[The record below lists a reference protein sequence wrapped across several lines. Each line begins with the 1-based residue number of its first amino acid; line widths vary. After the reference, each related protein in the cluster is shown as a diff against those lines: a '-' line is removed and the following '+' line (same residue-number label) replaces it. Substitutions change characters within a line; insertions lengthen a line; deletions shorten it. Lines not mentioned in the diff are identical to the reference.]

1 MNAKEQARQLLM
13 EFKGGDYTFGFDV
26 ETTAAEYAV
35 SLGRRVLVVA
45 NDSKW
50 LRPTVDAVIEG
61 LQRHGVELA
70 GGRVWPG
77 AKPNTPTGDVY
88 RLETYLLHF
97 EPECLVA
104 IGAGSTIDAVKA
116 ANVLAC
122 LGDQDP
128 QIDAYFGT
136 GLVSEKLTETSRRL
150 LPLVAVQ
157 TAASSGAHLTKYSNV
172 TDTDA
177 GQKKLIVDEAIVP
190 DRAVFDYGV
199 TQSTPPELTVD
210 GALDAL
216 SHCLE
221 VFYGASDTT
230 FDQLR
235 AVTETALEL
244 VVRYTRRAL
253 ADPFDHSAREALG
266 LAADLGGLAIMIGG
280 TNGGHLTSFSLT
292 DIATHGRACG
302 VMNPYYTVFFA
313 PAIERQLRAIGGVL
327 QKAGLVCPV
336 DDLEGRELG
345 ETVARGFVDFANSL
359 GAPTTLRELP
369 GFTDEH
375 IQRAVEAAKNPQLE
389 MKLKNMPV
397 PLDATLVEQYMQP
410 ILEAAADGD
419 FSRIRSMD

>member
-1 MNAKEQARQLLM
+1 MDAKERAQQLLK
-13 EFKGGDYTFGFDV
+13 EFKGDDYAFGFGVVD
-26 ETTAAEYAV
+26 TAAEFAV

-45 NDSKW
+45 NRSKW
-50 LRPTVDAVIEG
+50 LQPTVDAVIEG
-61 LQRHGVELA
+61 LQKHGVELA

-77 AKPNTPTGDVY
+77 AKPNTPTSDVY
-88 RLETYLLHF
+88 RLETYILHF
-97 EPECLVA
+97 EPDCLVA
-104 IGAGSTIDAVKA
+104 VGAGSTIDAVKA

-122 LGDQDP
+122 LGTEDP
-128 QIDAYFGT
+128 HIDGYFGT
-136 GLVSEKLTETSRRL
+136 GLVSEKLASSGKRL
-150 LPLVAVQ
+150 LPFVAVQ

-172 TDTDA
+172 TDIDA

-221 VFYGASDTT
+221 VFYGASEAD
-230 FDQLR
+230 FDRLR
-235 AVTETALEL
+235 SVTETALEL

-253 ADPFDHSAREALG
+253 ADPWDRSAREALG

-313 PAIERQLRAIGGVL
+313 PAIEKQLHAIGGVL

-336 DDLEGRELG
+336 DDLKGRELG
-345 ETVARGFVDFANSL
+345 ETVAQGFVDFANSL
-359 GAPTTLRELP
+359 GSPTTLRDLP
-369 GFTDEH
+369 GFSDEH
-375 IQRAVEAAKNPQLE
+375 IKRAVEAAKNPQLE

-397 PLDATLVEQYMQP
+397 PLHADLVEEYMQP
-410 ILEAAADGD
+410 ILEAAAEGD
-419 FSRIRSMD
+419 FSRIRSME

>member
-1 MNAKEQARQLLM
+1 MDAKERAQQLLK
-13 EFKGGDYTFGFDV
+13 EFKGDDYAFGFGVVD
-26 ETTAAEYAV
+26 TAAEFAV

-45 NDSKW
+45 NRSKW
-50 LRPTVDAVIEG
+50 LQPTVDAVIEG
-61 LQRHGVELA
+61 LQKHGVELA

-77 AKPNTPTGDVY
+77 AKPNTPISDVY
-88 RLETYLLHF
+88 RLETYILHF
-97 EPECLVA
+97 EPDCLVA
-104 IGAGSTIDAVKA
+104 VGAGSTIDAVKA

-122 LGDQDP
+122 LGTEDP
-128 QIDAYFGT
+128 HIDGYFGT
-136 GLVSEKLTETSRRL
+136 GLVSEKLASSGKRL
-150 LPLVAVQ
+150 LPFVAVQ

-172 TDTDA
+172 TDIDA

-221 VFYGASDTT
+221 VFYGASEAD
-230 FDQLR
+230 FDRLR
-235 AVTETALEL
+235 SVTETALEL

-253 ADPFDHSAREALG
+253 ADPWDRSAREALG

-313 PAIERQLRAIGGVL
+313 PAIEKQLHAIGGVL

-336 DDLEGRELG
+336 DDLKGRELG
-345 ETVARGFVDFANSL
+345 ETVAQGFVDFANSL
-359 GAPTTLRELP
+359 GSPTTLRDLP
-369 GFTDEH
+369 GFSDEH
-375 IQRAVEAAKNPQLE
+375 IKRAVEAAKNPQLE

-397 PLDATLVEQYMQP
+397 PLHADLVEEYMQP
-410 ILEAAADGD
+410 ILEAAAEGD
-419 FSRIRSMD
+419 FSRIRSME